1 MRHETPRLRGSFS
14 KPEAHIAGPP
24 FGTPFIVVLAI
35 LSFTFVVCLAR
46 VLLP

>member
-1 MRHETPRLRGSFS
+1 MRHDLPMRGAPS
-14 KPEAHIAGPP
+14 KPEAPIAGPP

>member
-1 MRHETPRLRGSFS
+1 MRHELPSLPGSFP
-14 KPEAHIAGPP
+14 KPEAPIAGPP

-35 LSFTFVVCLAR
+35 LSFTFAVCLAR